1 MGLEKRW
8 VSLTLK
14 SVAEAQFVGLLLVV
28 ALFSMKINFRLV
40 LKLSRSLSPS
50 SLLSLLS
57 FSPGHVFPW
66 TQQARKQ
73 CILSLYQLILKIS
86 VLVELN

>member
-1 MGLEKRW
+1 MCFTDVRECRW
-8 VSLTLK
+8 NTFCWFVACCCTVLNEDQLSIGVEALSL
-14 SVAEAQFVGLLLVV
+14 
-28 ALFSMKINFRLV
+28 
-40 LKLSRSLSPS
+40 SLSPS

-73 CILSLYQLILKIS
+73 CILSLY
-86 VLVELN
+86 